1 MQKNIIKKEVPEK
14 IDRAE
19 VYRLIKDTEVIC
31 VDNMKLRIQDE
42 DGTWPVVS
50 NSTAGIYIRNLF
62 VDKEWQPYLN
72 ASVMNGFI
80 QTLKTDP
87 DLQKDEKDF
96 RHSGY
101 LMTDAGIW
109 NVEQGGIDDEHV
121 SREMLFARKIPVK
134 PSRRTPPESPAFQ
147 KFCEKVFGKDNLLQK
162 RAALYEIIGYCI
174 SDITGVKKAIFLLGP
189 ANCGKSVIL
198 RFIQRLV
205 GEGEVS
211 NVSLANFAQKF
222 SPVEMYGKT
231 LNISGEVPS
240 SALPGR
246 ALDVF
251 KCVTGGDRI
260 DLERKGSQPF
270 CGIITTKLLFAGNT
284 LPTFVKVDGSDALT
298 ERMHILRFEYGVV
311 EEERDNGLED
321 RLWEERDIIVQHAL
335 QALAHFVRRN
345 KTFIP
350 LQDEQELLV
359 TLKQVSNP
367 IDYFMESCL
376 EFDTEYMVHISDVYG
391 AYQKFAVEQAL
402 PDIDRTTF
410 RTLLTASQRGIRI
423 GTTKRRLGKKSPK
436 VCFEGVRLKED
447 NEKMYDKRQDTV
459 LSDGKSGEER

>member
-1 MQKNIIKKEVPEK
+1 
-14 IDRAE
+14 
-19 VYRLIKDTEVIC
+19 
-31 VDNMKLRIQDE
+31 
-42 DGTWPVVS
+42 
-50 NSTAGIYIRNLF
+50 
-62 VDKEWQPYLN
+62 
-72 ASVMNGFI
+72 
-80 QTLKTDP
+80 
-87 DLQKDEKDF
+87 
-96 RHSGY
+96 
-101 LMTDAGIW
+101 
-109 NVEQGGIDDEHV
+109 
-121 SREMLFARKIPVK
+121 
-134 PSRRTPPESPAFQ
+134 
-147 KFCEKVFGKDNLLQK
+147 
-162 RAALYEIIGYCI
+162 
-174 SDITGVKKAIFLLGP
+174 
-189 ANCGKSVIL
+189 
-198 RFIQRLV
+198 
-205 GEGEVS
+205 
-211 NVSLANFAQKF
+211 
-222 SPVEMYGKT
+222 MYGKT

-298 ERMHILRFEYGVV
+298 ERMHILRFEYGVA

-321 RLWEERDIIVQHAL
+321 RLWEERDSIVQYAL
-335 QALAHFVRRN
+335 QALAQFVRRN

-459 LSDGKSGEER
+459 LSDEKSEEER